1 TMASINFSKVGYVV
15 NKSLRN
21 RLGKPSKKMDDKYK
35 LRYKGYN
42 HQVWN
47 VAGITLFSIRACKF
61 KIPRLFPAKNKVVKE
76 EKVESNIFEDLKLR
90 AKLRFLR
97 NSTCEITGEYI
108 GGKDDF
114 YIHWIIP
121 KEHGGT
127 DDVSNL
133 MILHSSFKAILKD
146 ENKAD
151 YYKDNKNYQ
160 NLLKTLSK
168 YK

>member
-1 TMASINFSKVGYVV
+1 MISISSAIK
-15 NKSLRN
+15 
-21 RLGKPSKKMDDKYK
+21 D
-35 LRYKGYN
+35 YN

-61 KIPRLFPAKNKVVKE
+61 KIPRLFPTKNKVVKE
-76 EKVESNIFEDLKLR
+76 EKVESNVFEDLKLR

-121 KEHGGT
+121 KEHGST
-127 DDVSNL
+127 DDINNL
-133 MILHSSFKAILKD
+133 IILHSSFKAILNDK
-146 ENKAD
+146 NKAD

-160 NLLKTLSK
+160 NLLKAFSK